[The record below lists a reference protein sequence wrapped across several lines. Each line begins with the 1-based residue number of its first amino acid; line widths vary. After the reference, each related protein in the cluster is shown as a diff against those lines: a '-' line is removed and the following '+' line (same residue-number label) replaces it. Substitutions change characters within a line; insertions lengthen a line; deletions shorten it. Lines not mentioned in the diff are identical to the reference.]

1 MENIRQAIVSAAEAK
16 PLDFKN
22 HISAELQSRV
32 YDALLNRKVELAGR
46 LMNDT
51 QVDDDDSE
59 EEEFHTSSEE
69 NVDEDL

>member
-1 MENIRQAIVSAAEAK
+1 MDNIRQAIASAAEAK

-22 HISAELQSRV
+22 FVSAELQARV
-32 YDALLNRKVELAGR
+32 YDALLNQKVEVAGT
-46 LMNDT
+46 LMNNT
-51 QVDDDDSE
+51 QIEDNSE

>member
-1 MENIRQAIVSAAEAK
+1 MDNIIQAIASAADAR

-22 HISAELQSRV
+22 FISAELQSRV
-32 YDALLNRKVELAGR
+32 HDALLNQKVEVAGA
-46 LMNDT
+46 LMNNT
-51 QVDDDDSE
+51 QIEDNSE